1 MALGQWILHREV
13 QKTMGTLR
21 THHRTS
27 PEQPKRLQTQ
37 HQLSN
42 GQNLQICKNAAVQ
55 QRSELKAHN
64 LLTETTLMDS
74 LSPAVSTTV
83 NIFTDLRTY
92 LSPAVST
99 TVKVC
104 TLLDCYSYTC
114 DYITVT
120 VSHTQ
125 KCGHKA

>member
-13 QKTMGTLR
+13 QKAMGTLG
-21 THHRTS
+21 THHRSS
-27 PEQPKRLQTQ
+27 PEQPKLLQRQ

-42 GQNLQICKNAAVQ
+42 GQNLQICKNAAMQ

-64 LLTETTLMDS
+64 LLTETTLVDS
-74 LSPAVSTTV
+74 
-83 NIFTDLRTY
+83 

-104 TLLDCYSYTC
+104 TLLDCYT
-114 DYITVT
+114 ITVII
-120 VSHTQ
+120 
-125 KCGHKA
+125 